1 MIKAALG
8 GGGKG
13 MRVCE
18 TAKNLR
24 KFQNAQ
30 REAENGFGDN
40 SMYIEK
46 YIEHPKHIEFQIL
59 ADNEGNTIHLG
70 ERDCSVQR
78 RHQEND

>member
-13 MRVCE
+13 MRVVRNSE
-18 TAKNLR
+18 EFEKN
-24 KFQNAQ
+24 FQNAQ

-46 YIEHPKHIEFQIL
+46 YIEHQNIL
-59 ADNEGNTIHLG
+59 SFRYWRIMRVIRFIWVNATAQYNADI
-70 ERDCSVQR
+70 RK
-78 RHQEND
+78 